1 MAGETENTLPPK
13 HTLSIYVA
21 NKPGVLVRVAQVFA
35 RRAFNIESLVVSA
48 SQDPR
53 FSRMTIVCRGDV
65 DTLEQIIKQVS
76 KLVDVLHA
84 RDHSD
89 ENVIERELALI
100 KVDAP
105 AARRTEILQTVAHFK
120 GMTVDLSADA
130 MTIQL
135 AGNTEK
141 LDAAVELLR
150 PHGIIEEVRS
160 GKMLMARGR
169 SET

>member
-1 MAGETENTLPPK
+1 MSDPTNNLPPK

-53 FSRMTIVCRGDV
+53 FSRMTVVCRGDT
-65 DTLEQIIKQVS
+65 DTLDQIIKQVS

-84 RDHSD
+84 RDHSGED
-89 ENVIERELALI
+89 VIERELALV
-100 KVDAP
+100 KVDVP
-105 AARRTEILQTVAHFK
+105 AARRTEVLQVVAHFK
-120 GMTVDLSADA
+120 GQTVDLSSDA
-130 MTIQL
+130 MTVQL
-135 AGNTEK
+135 SGDSEK
-141 LDAAVELLR
+141 IDAAVELLR
-150 PHGIIEEVRS
+150 PYGIIEEVRS

-169 SET
+169 QET